1 MATRPA
7 GASPIRTSSA
17 LYREWRLL
25 AGARARGS
33 PVFKHA
39 NRAWSDWAIEHGLH
53 DGPVENIFQL
63 YLEPLRKFQ
72 LAAEGKIKPVPPEH
86 HRARIRTC
94 FDPLPTWYPP
104 FAEDGLDED
113 AFPLH
118 AITQRPAA
126 MYHSWGSQN
135 AWLRQIHGENA
146 LYVPGD
152 VCDSQGLETGDW
164 ALVSSQSGEIRVKI
178 ARMDAVNGSTLWTW
192 NAIGKRAGAWAL
204 DKDAPEA
211 TRGFLLNHLID
222 ELLPPKGDGRAGPI
236 PTRSPARRPG
246 STFGCRSAGIP
257 TRPTG
262 KACPMPARKTARS
275 DRAGQCGLRTGESPM
290 TSLPQGTEKRLGLVI
305 DLDTCVGCHACAVNC
320 KEWNTGAGASPLA
333 DADAYGADVSGH
345 G

>member
-1 MATRPA
+1 MPEEAH
-7 GASPIRTSSA
+7 
-17 LYREWRLL
+17 Y
-25 AGARARGS
+25 
-33 PVFKHA
+33 FKHA
-39 NRAWSDWAIEHGLH
+39 NRAWSDWAIEHGLQ

-72 LAAEGKIKPVPPEH
+72 LAAEGKVNRQPPEH

-104 FAEDGLDED
+104 FADDGLDEN
-113 AFPLH
+113 AYPLH

-146 LYVPGD
+146 LYVPGE
-152 VCDSQGLETGDW
+152 VCDAQGLETGDW

-222 ELLPPKGDGRAGPI
+222 ELLPPKGDGRRWANSDPI
-236 PTRSPARRPG
+236 TGQAAWFDLRVSIRRDADQ
-246 STFGCRSAGIP
+246 SS
-257 TRPTG
+257 
-262 KACPMPARKTARS
+262 
-275 DRAGQCGLRTGESPM
+275 GQ
-290 TSLPQGTEKRLGLVI
+290 SLPDVRAQKSPVGEAPTNVAFGRGKPYDQSSRRQPKNA
-305 DLDTCVGCHACAVNC
+305 LD
-320 KEWNTGAGASPLA
+320 W
-333 DADAYGADVSGH
+333 
-345 G
+345 